1 MAGETVVVMVAAANS
16 PTDRYRGRRIE
27 PVGFWLRV
35 LAATIG
41 RREIPPLVRARLRG
55 EQVAA
60 VCGLQHLPA
69 SGALTLAVNHYNGR
83 ASLDVAAAVLH
94 AVGERRPD
102 LVRDILFIVGQVQR
116 DRRGLPAR
124 LFTRASDWVFWR
136 WARHAQRIPL
146 RNSAPSPVGL
156 RGWSGRN
163 QPVFV
168 FPEGKARLTFGAVRH
183 GSGRW
188 LAAQAIPTVP
198 VAVWWVRGE
207 GWHVRVGRPLR
218 WSNRPHLHDTQLALG
233 MAALLPLDLA
243 PAWQAD
249 LARVADYQRDEG
261 QPSVTG

>member
-1 MAGETVVVMVAAANS
+1 MVVVTVAAANS
-16 PTDRYRGRRIE
+16 LTDRYRGRRIE
-27 PVGFWLRV
+27 PVGFWLRA
-35 LAATIG
+35 LAATLG

-55 EQVAA
+55 EQFAA
-60 VCGLQHLPA
+60 VCGLEHLSA

-94 AVGERRPD
+94 AVSERRPD

-116 DRRGLPAR
+116 DRHGLPAK
-124 LFTRASDWVFWR
+124 LFLRVSDWVFRR

-168 FPEGKARLTFGAVRH
+168 FPEGKARLSFGAVRH

-188 LAAQAIPTVP
+188 LAAQPMPTVP

-207 GWHVRVGRPLR
+207 GWHISIGRPLR
-218 WSNRPHLHDTQLALG
+218 WSDRPHLHDTQLALAI
-233 MAALLPLDLA
+233 AALLPPDLA

-249 LARVADYQRDEG
+249 LARVAAYQSSER
-261 QPSVTG
+261 QPAVTG